1 MAETVYDVIV
11 VGAGPAGLGA
21 ALYAARARFRTLVLE
36 RLIPGGQIYN
46 TDRIEN
52 YPGIPRI
59 DGPSLI
65 DQMQKQAESFG
76 AELKTTAEVMD
87 LARLPNGHIAVYL
100 GGRRPGHEERQI
112 GSVEQMPTSLDP
124 PAATVHSP
132 AAVFVGRAVVLAVG
146 SHYRK
151 LGVPGEDEFR
161 NAGAGVSYCGT
172 CDAPFFRDKEVVS
185 IGGGNTAVEET
196 LHLLRYA
203 KKATLIHRRDQFRAE
218 KVLVEELLTKA
229 NEPNSNL
236 VIKYNTVATAIQGH
250 GKVQSVRLKNVK
262 TGEQEDYPCDG
273 AFIFVGM
280 TPNTEFLKGVL
291 ELTDQ
296 GFIAC
301 DCAYLRTPI
310 PGVFAAG
317 DCRVGAAMQLAT
329 AIGDGV
335 NAAMMIK
342 QYFRD
347 PSWWKKPVS
356 DVCQSFGW

>member
-1 MAETVYDVIV
+1 MVDTVYDVII
-11 VGAGPAGLGA
+11 VGAGPAGLAA
-21 ALYAARARFRTLVLE
+21 ALYTARARFRTLLLE
-36 RLIPGGQIYN
+36 RMIPGGQIYN

-52 YPGIPRI
+52 YPGIVRI

-76 AELKTTAEVMD
+76 AELKTAAEVSGIEK
-87 LARLPNGHIAVYL
+87 LADENVAV
-100 GGRRPGHEERQI
+100 HC
-112 GSVEQMPTSLDP
+112 GSDRFT
-124 PAATVHSP
+124 A
-132 AAVFVGRAVVLAVG
+132 RAVVLAMG

-172 CDAPFFRDKEVVS
+172 CDAPFFRDREVVS

-196 LHLLRYA
+196 LHLLKYVKR
-203 KKATLIHRRDQFRAE
+203 ATLIHRRGQFRAD
-218 KVLVEELLTKA
+218 KVLVEELLAKA
-229 NEPNSNL
+229 DEPGSNL
-236 VIKYNTVATAIQGH
+236 VIKYDTVVTAVQGP
-250 GKVQSVRLKNVK
+250 GRVQSVRLKDVQ
-262 TGEQEDYPCDG
+262 TGHQTDYHCEG
-273 AFIFVGM
+273 VFIFVGM
-280 TPNTEFLKGVL
+280 MPNTAFLKGTI

-296 GFIAC
+296 GFIVC

-329 AIGDGV
+329 AVGDGV

-347 PSWWKKPVS
+347 PKWWNKPVS
-356 DVCQSFGW
+356 DSCQPFGW